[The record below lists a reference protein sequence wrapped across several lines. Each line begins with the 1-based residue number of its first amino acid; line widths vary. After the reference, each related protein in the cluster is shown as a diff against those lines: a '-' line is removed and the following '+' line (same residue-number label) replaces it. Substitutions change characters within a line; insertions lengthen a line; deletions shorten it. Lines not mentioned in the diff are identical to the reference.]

1 MTSHCYAI
9 LLFNQNG
16 QKQFRQDLQ
25 LTINKKIPASFALL
39 AVPCIGLAIYLLNSY
54 GSENE
59 ASLARKNTSHS
70 KDAEKSGALTKPQPA
85 ITSAV
90 TAEKLPFAAALDPS
104 ANSTWANYAAKTDLK
119 KFFDQNLAL
128 SKTDPN
134 AAYHLKR
141 IMMSCVLI
149 THDGKENAQMRLLNG
164 TYPIDAKEARKKTFE
179 RLWTQCAG
187 FGATPTETLSALA
200 AELED
205 DGKKLGSPQFAAE
218 KLGAERATGKENPDF
233 NKRAVALLETNDT
246 TVLWQLANV
255 ASANQALKTIAGDIG
270 EVSNETVS
278 EAWAMAACDAGY
290 DCRGQMAPFY
300 CMTRGICNSAG
311 YSDIVQTAVLSPTD
325 FAIANQIKVKISEAL
340 RKQNWTA
347 LGFGDKK

>member
-25 LTINKKIPASFALL
+25 LTINKKILVSFVLVF
-39 AVPCIGLAIYLLNSY
+39 VPCVGLAIYLFNSY
-54 GSENE
+54 VSENV
-59 ASLARKNTSHS
+59 APSAGKNISPLR
-70 KDAEKSGALTKPQPA
+70 ALEKSGAFVQNRPP
-85 ITSAV
+85 ITSPV
-90 TAEKLPFAAALDPS
+90 TDEKLPSAAALNPS
-104 ANSTWANYAAKTDLK
+104 AKSIWADYAAQTDLK
-119 KFFDQNLAL
+119 KFFDQNFDL
-128 SKTDPN
+128 SKIDPN
-134 AAYHLKR
+134 ASYHLKQ
-141 IMMSCVLI
+141 IMMSCLLL

-187 FGATPTETLSALA
+187 FEIAPAEKLLALRA
-200 AELED
+200 ALED

-270 EVSNETVS
+270 QVSNETVS

-290 DCRGQMAPFY
+290 DCQGQMAPFY

-325 FAIANQIKVKISEAL
+325 FAIANQIKVKILEAL
-340 RKQNWTA
+340 RTRNWTA